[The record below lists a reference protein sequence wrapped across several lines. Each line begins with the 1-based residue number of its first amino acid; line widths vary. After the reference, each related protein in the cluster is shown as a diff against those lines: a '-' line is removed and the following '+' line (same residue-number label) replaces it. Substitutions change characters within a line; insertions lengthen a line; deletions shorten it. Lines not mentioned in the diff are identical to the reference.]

1 MRFSQ
6 YGNHLRNYQ
15 NFMVYGI
22 TQLSLLASVAMT
34 LENVL
39 YVAICGSFHVL
50 ITSFPH

>member
-22 TQLSLLASVAMT
+22 TQLSLLTSVAMT
-34 LENVL
+34 FENGL
-39 YVAICGSFHVL
+39 YEEICGRFQVL